1 MSTWLLRVQLAELKG
16 EFKLMAQQIEM
27 LAQGVVGLN
36 ETVAGLSETIVGL
49 SETIA
54 GLRETVAG
62 VIDRLDALETRDLP
76 GGWDTGRDRDVL
88 PAPVDFDQWPSGM
101 ALRIISQTRSQTTT
115 RRGVGMWAPV
125 LVGCG

>member
-1 MSTWLLRVQLAELKG
+1 MTTIEERVSRLEGSYEHMATQVQLAELKG
-16 EFKLMAQQIEM
+16 EFKLMAQQIEV

-62 VIDRLDALETRDLP
+62 VIDRLDALETSGPAGRMGYRP
-76 GGWDTGRDRDVL
+76 G
-88 PAPVDFDQWPSGM
+88 S
-101 ALRIISQTRSQTTT
+101 
-115 RRGVGMWAPV
+115 
-125 LVGCG
+125 